1 MYKLAF
7 DGVPLSPQPTS
18 DNYSREA
25 VEIGSSRRSLSGALI
40 RQITARKWRWTLKI
54 YIRDQWEMLN
64 ALVDTTFTFRDHDGL
79 EYRVRMMQA
88 PGSESYPKEIVGM
101 TTIILEEE

>member
-7 DGVPLSPQPTS
+7 NGTALSPQPTS
-18 DNYSREA
+18 DNYSREV
-25 VEIGSSRRSLSGALI
+25 VEIGSSRRSLSGTLV

-64 ALVDTTFTFRDHDGL
+64 DLVDTSFLFRDHDGL

-101 TTIILEEE
+101 ATIILEEE

>member
-7 DGVPLSPQPTS
+7 NGTALSPQPTS

-40 RQITARKWRWTLKI
+40 RQITARKWRWTLKV
-54 YIRDQWEMLN
+54 YIRDQWDMFNDL
-64 ALVDTTFTFRDHDGL
+64 ADTSFIFRDHDGL

-88 PGSESYPKEIVGM
+88 PGVDLYPKEILGM
-101 TTIILEEE
+101 TTITLEEE